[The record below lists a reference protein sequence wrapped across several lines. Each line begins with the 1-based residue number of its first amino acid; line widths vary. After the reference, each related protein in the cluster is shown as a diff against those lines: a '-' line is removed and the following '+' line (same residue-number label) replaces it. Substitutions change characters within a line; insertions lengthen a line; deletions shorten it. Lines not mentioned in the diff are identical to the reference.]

1 MAVDEFEII
10 LEHDKLTDLIRSQHE
25 EPKFYH
31 FTNEMNIFTV
41 PIFGKNYGDVRKHLG
56 LKPEQSFKDAL
67 SGEPAALEVLEWLQD
82 EDVRLIGLGYSYA
95 ERKATISKKFEAN
108 SKK

>member
-1 MAVDEFEII
+1 MKNDEFRDIC
-10 LEHDKLTDLIRSQHE
+10 EHEKLTDLIRGQHE

-41 PIFGKNYGDVRKHLG
+41 PIFGKKYGDVRKHLG
-56 LKPEQSFKDAL
+56 LTKPEQSFKDAL
-67 SGEPAALEVLEWLQD
+67 SGEPATLEVLEWLQN

-95 ERKATISKKFEAN
+95 ERKATIDKRFKTGI
-108 SKK
+108 K